1 MQGNPLRGPS
11 VKDLLAFKVVQTFKS
26 PEEVKWLNSDYSLEC
41 LESTLERHAKEQGMR
56 ALWEKPQ

>member
-1 MQGNPLRGPS
+1 M
-11 VKDLLAFKVVQTFKS
+11 KDLLAFKVVQPFKS